1 MLFTIPGVISL
12 TMINGCR
19 HLKILEL
26 ISDFTI
32 YENAYEDEVFP
43 WDFIDIGVTKKFL
56 RKEWDKAM
64 KGEVTPNC
72 RMQCSGCGAA
82 RWGGGVCVEGKN

>member
-1 MLFTIPGVISL
+1 MEKHQYPEESESSTSEEDSSEFA
-12 TMINGCR
+12 
-19 HLKILEL
+19 L
-26 ISDFTI
+26 ITRKF
-32 YENAYEDEVFP
+32 
-43 WDFIDIGVTKKFL
+43 KKFL

>member
-1 MLFTIPGVISL
+1 M

-26 ISDFTI
+26 ILDFTI
-32 YENAYEDEVFP
+32 YENAMKIEVFP

-72 RMQCSGCGAA
+72 RDAA
-82 RWGGGVCVEGKN
+82 VPAVVPQDGEEVSVYEGKN